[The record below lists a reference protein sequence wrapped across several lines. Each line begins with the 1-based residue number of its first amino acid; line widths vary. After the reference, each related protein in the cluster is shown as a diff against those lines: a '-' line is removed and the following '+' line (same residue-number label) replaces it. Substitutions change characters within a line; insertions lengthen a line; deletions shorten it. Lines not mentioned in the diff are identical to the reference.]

1 MVTAMKNGQVSDADV
16 NQLARQLGVDP
27 NDPIVLVARGNAKLE
42 AKVEAWTQTNLK
54 LLELLTSKTEETD
67 RLARNSNKL
76 TTLLSGLDTQLQ
88 GLQRQIETWNAS
100 SQSSTSSQ
108 GYEDKQDLKQL
119 TQAVINAHAKIEQLA
134 IVIKELQTI
143 RENDLLWD
151 LVTRWGF
158 RALVVGLCFGV
169 WSTYLKTEYVAK
181 RAEWTMIKL
190 ERMEW
195 LINMNK

>member
-1 MVTAMKNGQVSDADV
+1 MVTAMKNGLQADVDV

-27 NDPIVLVARGNAKLE
+27 NDPIILVARGNAKLE
-42 AKVEAWTQTNLK
+42 ARVDAWTQTNLQ
-54 LLELLTSKTEETD
+54 LLELLTTKTEETD

-88 GLQRQIETWNAS
+88 GLQKQIETWNTSSPVSDS
-100 SQSSTSSQ
+100 SQR
-108 GYEDKQDLKQL
+108 YEDKQDLKQL
-119 TQAVINAHAKIEQLA
+119 SQAVINAHAKIEQLA

-151 LVTRWGF
+151 LVTKWGF

>member
-1 MVTAMKNGQVSDADV
+1 MKNGQVSDTDV

-27 NDPIVLVARGNAKLE
+27 NDPIVLIARGNAKLE
-42 AKVEAWTQTNLK
+42 SRVDAWTQTNLQ
-54 LLELLTSKTEETD
+54 LLSLLTIKTEETD

-100 SQSSTSSQ
+100 SPALSSSQ

-119 TQAVINAHAKIEQLA
+119 SQAVINAHAKIEQLV

-158 RALVVGLCFGV
+158 RALLVGLCFGV
-169 WSTYLKTEYVAK
+169 GSACWKMEYVAK
-181 RAEWTMIKL
+181 RSEWTIIKL
-190 ERMEW
+190 ERLERRQS
-195 LINMNK
+195 LENQF